1 MPARRSVV
9 CDVCGVVV
17 DFGKS
22 DCGVVWEVARKVAF
36 VFECRRCRDHEEL
49 KNEVVALRQ
58 RVRELEGEKSSIGVQ
73 TEASDD
79 VKRDDRT
86 LREVGG
92 GGEVGQVEQVGQVV
106 QVEQVEQGE
115 QVEQVEQ
122 VQVTEE
128 AMVQVR
134 GTGRDGGRL
143 YADVVR
149 ERRVST
155 ANRFQLL
162 QGEQKRDEVIYM
174 GDSIVRKID
183 RTVCRGRKEKTT
195 TVCLPGAMVDDVRM
209 RVGQVMG
216 PGTGGSI
223 CVHVGTNDAD
233 KEGTTAIVGK
243 FRALVRELKARR
255 VGTIWISGILPVMG
269 GRKGYRNCRR
279 MSINSQL
286 DGMCRQEKVG
296 FVDLWATF
304 AGRPDLYRK
313 DGLHMTDRGAEVLG
327 AGLARA
333 MGSGGAPLLN

>member
-58 RVRELEGEKSSIGVQ
+58 RERELEGEKSSIGVQ

-79 VKRDDRT
+79 VKRDDRA

-92 GGEVGQVEQVGQVV
+92 GGEVGQVEQV
-106 QVEQVEQGE
+106 EQVEQGG
-115 QVEQVEQ
+115 QVQQVQQ

-155 ANRFQLL
+155 ANRFELL

-174 GDSIVRKID
+174 GDLIVRKID
-183 RTVCRGRKEKTT
+183 RTVCRGR
-195 TVCLPGAMVDDVRM
+195 R
-209 RVGQVMG
+209 
-216 PGTGGSI
+216 
-223 CVHVGTNDAD
+223 
-233 KEGTTAIVGK
+233 
-243 FRALVRELKARR
+243 
-255 VGTIWISGILPVMG
+255 
-269 GRKGYRNCRR
+269 
-279 MSINSQL
+279 
-286 DGMCRQEKVG
+286 
-296 FVDLWATF
+296 
-304 AGRPDLYRK
+304 
-313 DGLHMTDRGAEVLG
+313 
-327 AGLARA
+327 
-333 MGSGGAPLLN
+333 

>member
-92 GGEVGQVEQVGQVV
+92 GGEVGQVEQ
-106 QVEQVEQGE
+106 GE
-115 QVEQVEQ
+115 QVQQ

-155 ANRFQLL
+155 ANRFELL

-195 TVCLPGAMVDDVRM
+195 TVSPRC
-209 RVGQVMG
+209 Q
-216 PGTGGSI
+216 
-223 CVHVGTNDAD
+223 
-233 KEGTTAIVGK
+233 
-243 FRALVRELKARR
+243 
-255 VGTIWISGILPVMG
+255 
-269 GRKGYRNCRR
+269 GR
-279 MSINSQL
+279 
-286 DGMCRQEKVG
+286 
-296 FVDLWATF
+296 
-304 AGRPDLYRK
+304 
-313 DGLHMTDRGAEVLG
+313 
-327 AGLARA
+327 
-333 MGSGGAPLLN
+333 

>member
-1 MPARRSVV
+1 M
-9 CDVCGVVV
+9 
-17 DFGKS
+17 
-22 DCGVVWEVARKVAF
+22 
-36 VFECRRCRDHEEL
+36 
-49 KNEVVALRQ
+49 
-58 RVRELEGEKSSIGVQ
+58 
-73 TEASDD
+73 
-79 VKRDDRT
+79 
-86 LREVGG
+86 GG
-92 GGEVGQVEQVGQVV
+92 GGEVGQVEQG
-106 QVEQVEQGE
+106 EQGE
-115 QVEQVEQ
+115 QVQQ

-155 ANRFQLL
+155 ANRFELL

-195 TVCLPGAMVDDVRM
+195 TVCLPGARVDDVRK

-255 VGTIWISGILPVMG
+255 VGRIWISGILPVMG
-269 GRKGYRNCRR
+269 GRKEYRNCRR

-286 DGMCRQEKVG
+286 DGMCRHEKVG
-296 FVDLWATF
+296 FVDLRATF

-327 AGLARA
+327 AGLAGA
-333 MGSGGAPLLN
+333 MGSGGAPFLN

>member
-79 VKRDDRT
+79 VKRDDRA

-92 GGEVGQVEQVGQVV
+92 GGEVGQVEQV
-106 QVEQVEQGE
+106 EQGE
-115 QVEQVEQ
+115 QVQQVQQ

-143 YADVVR
+143 YADVR

-155 ANRFQLL
+155 ANRFELL

-183 RTVCRGRKEKTT
+183 RTVCRGRREKTT
-195 TVCLPGAMVDDVRM
+195 TVCLPGARVDDVRK

-255 VGTIWISGILPVMG
+255 VDRIWISGILPVMG

-286 DGMCRQEKVG
+286 DGMCRHEKVG

-333 MGSGGAPLLN
+333 MGSGGAPFLN

>member
-1 MPARRSVV
+1 MHCIAVLIEFNFLLRLLFSMPARSSVV

-58 RVRELEGEKSSIGVQ
+58 RVRELEGEKSSIRVQ

-79 VKRDDRT
+79 VKRDDGT
-86 LREVGG
+86 PREVGG
-92 GGEVGQVEQVGQVV
+92 GGEVGQVEQVEQVEQV
-106 QVEQVEQGE
+106 AQVEQVEQMP
-115 QVEQVEQ
+115 
-122 VQVTEE
+122 VTEE

-155 ANRFQLL
+155 ANRFELL
-162 QGEQKRDEVIYM
+162 QGEKKRDEVIYM

-195 TVCLPGAMVDDVRM
+195 TVSPRC
-209 RVGQVMG
+209 Q
-216 PGTGGSI
+216 
-223 CVHVGTNDAD
+223 
-233 KEGTTAIVGK
+233 
-243 FRALVRELKARR
+243 
-255 VGTIWISGILPVMG
+255 
-269 GRKGYRNCRR
+269 GR
-279 MSINSQL
+279 
-286 DGMCRQEKVG
+286 
-296 FVDLWATF
+296 
-304 AGRPDLYRK
+304 
-313 DGLHMTDRGAEVLG
+313 
-327 AGLARA
+327 
-333 MGSGGAPLLN
+333 

>member
-79 VKRDDRT
+79 VKRDDRA

-92 GGEVGQVEQVGQVV
+92 GGEVVQVE

-115 QVEQVEQ
+115 QVQQVQQ

-155 ANRFQLL
+155 ANRFELL

-174 GDSIVRKID
+174 GDLIVRKID
-183 RTVCRGRKEKTT
+183 RTVCRGR
-195 TVCLPGAMVDDVRM
+195 R
-209 RVGQVMG
+209 
-216 PGTGGSI
+216 
-223 CVHVGTNDAD
+223 
-233 KEGTTAIVGK
+233 
-243 FRALVRELKARR
+243 
-255 VGTIWISGILPVMG
+255 
-269 GRKGYRNCRR
+269 
-279 MSINSQL
+279 
-286 DGMCRQEKVG
+286 
-296 FVDLWATF
+296 
-304 AGRPDLYRK
+304 
-313 DGLHMTDRGAEVLG
+313 
-327 AGLARA
+327 
-333 MGSGGAPLLN
+333 